1 MKQNKT
7 LYTSIASVILDALKK
22 YASMESRSVVTDIY
36 LQPNMQTGELLVFD
50 DDDELL
56 ASVVINEWNN
66 SNPEEF
72 QSGCELA
79 LKKVL
84 NQLSSEG
91 EFVSLP
97 IMKPYSFVMV
107 DSEKETLAEL
117 MIVDEDETLFL
128 NDELLKGLDDELNAF
143 LKDLLEV

>member
-36 LQPNMQTGELLVFD
+36 LQPNMHTGKLSVFN
-50 DDDELL
+50 DDDEQL
-56 ASVVINEWNN
+56 ASVVINEWSN

>member
-1 MKQNKT
+1 MKLNKT
-7 LYTSIASVILDALKK
+7 SYASIAPVIQDALKK
-22 YASMESRSVVTDIY
+22 YASMEGKSVVTDIY
-36 LQPNMQTGELLVFD
+36 LQPQMQTGELAVYN

-56 ASVVINEWNN
+56 ASAAIEGWDDVH
-66 SNPEEF
+66 PEEF
-72 QSGCELA
+72 LSGCELA

-84 NQLSSEG
+84 NQLFSEG
-91 EFVSLP
+91 EFASLP

-107 DSEKETLAEL
+107 DSEKETLSEL
-117 MIVDEDETLFL
+117 MIVDEEETLFL

>member
-22 YASMESRSVVTDIY
+22 YASMERRSVVTDIY
-36 LQPNMQTGELLVFD
+36 LQPNMQTGELSVFD

-56 ASVVINEWNN
+56 SSVVINEWNN

-72 QSGCELA
+72 QTGCELA